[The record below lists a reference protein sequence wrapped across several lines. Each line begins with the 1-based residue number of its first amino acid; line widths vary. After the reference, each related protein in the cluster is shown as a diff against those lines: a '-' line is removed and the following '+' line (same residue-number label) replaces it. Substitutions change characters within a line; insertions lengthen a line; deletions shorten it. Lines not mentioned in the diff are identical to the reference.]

1 MTESETREIEEL
13 RKALSVSYWGEDCHI
28 DWEETARENYQ
39 QGIRK
44 IPDGAVVL
52 TQEMAYSYRED
63 LTKVQYLKDEI
74 RKETAR
80 EYYKKMTQ
88 EIESHNFENSFDYEC
103 MNASNNEI
111 VKEFGAEVEE

>member
-63 LTKVQYLKDEI
+63 LAKVQYLKDEI
-74 RKETAR
+74 RKEMA
-80 EYYKKMTQ
+80 K
-88 EIESHNFENSFDYEC
+88 
-103 MNASNNEI
+103 EI
-111 VKEFGAEVEE
+111 VSWLLDCGKVDVAHNIADEFGVEVEE